1 MTGTTTSFVAAR
13 NLTPPRT
20 SPSSPPATSRFFE
33 PPHCSPYRPTT
44 TRVFCKAEMAILC
57 EDCNGIGWL
66 LCDFC
71 KGQKT
76 NVKSETNRIYLR
88 CPSCRAV
95 SFELLLLLTKP
106 KNFLFER
113 LVSCVQSAR
122 HSNVSH
128 SQITMMVRRCL
139 FKPPI
144 SCIKDA
150 AREISSVILSSANT

>member
-88 CPSCRAV
+88 CPSCRAIGQLCSKRKAFKCVTFPNYNDGEKV
-95 SFELLLLLTKP
+95 S
-106 KNFLFER
+106 
-113 LVSCVQSAR
+113 
-122 HSNVSH
+122 
-128 SQITMMVRRCL
+128 I
-139 FKPPI
+139 
-144 SCIKDA
+144 
-150 AREISSVILSSANT
+150 

>member
-44 TRVFCKAEMAILC
+44 TRGKQTETAKSFSCNCRTAEAEMAILC

-71 KGQKT
+71 RGQKT

-88 CPSCRAV
+88 CPSCRAIGQLCSKCKAFKCVTFPNYNDGEKV
-95 SFELLLLLTKP
+95 S
-106 KNFLFER
+106 
-113 LVSCVQSAR
+113 
-122 HSNVSH
+122 
-128 SQITMMVRRCL
+128 I
-139 FKPPI
+139 
-144 SCIKDA
+144 
-150 AREISSVILSSANT
+150 

>member
-1 MTGTTTSFVAAR
+1 MAAKTTTTTSFVAAR
-13 NLTPPRT
+13 NLTPRRT

-44 TRVFCKAEMAILC
+44 TRVFCKAEVAILC
-57 EDCNGIGWL
+57 EDCDGIGPRPIESTFDGHL
-66 LCDFC
+66 
-71 KGQKT
+71 
-76 NVKSETNRIYLR
+76 
-88 CPSCRAV
+88 A
-95 SFELLLLLTKP
+95 ELLV
-106 KNFLFER
+106 R
-113 LVSCVQSAR
+113 CCVQSAR

-150 AREISSVILSSANT
+150 APEISSLILSSANT